1 MQEAGGKM
9 QETGG
14 KGMTVKYDEN
24 GIPYPTCGVTE
35 NGVLLT
41 STARTEDGNSD
52 AVACDW
58 AHELLVMV
66 DVTAKSGTNP
76 TLDVDVEVSPD
87 EGATWF
93 VATSFTQWN
102 NATGK
107 KMVALTACGS
117 LFRVA
122 YKLGGTSPSFTF
134 AAWYTLKS

>member
-1 MQEAGGKM
+1 MS
-9 QETGG
+9 
-14 KGMTVKYDEN
+14 VKYDEN

-35 NGVLLT
+35 DGILLA
-41 STARTEDGNSD
+41 SAARTSDGQSA

-66 DVTAKSGTNP
+66 DVTAVSGTSP
-76 TLDVDVEVSPD
+76 TLDVDIEVSPD
-87 EGATWF
+87 GGTTWF
-93 VATSFTQWN
+93 VAASFTQWN
-102 NATGK
+102 NTTGK
-107 KMVALTACGS
+107 KLLALTTCGS